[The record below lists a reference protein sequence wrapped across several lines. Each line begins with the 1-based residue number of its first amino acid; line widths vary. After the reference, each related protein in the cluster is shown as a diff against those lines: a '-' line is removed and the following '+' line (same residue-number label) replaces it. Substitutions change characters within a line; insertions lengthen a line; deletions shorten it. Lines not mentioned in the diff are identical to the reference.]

1 MQIMRS
7 HSQIIKDAGGP
18 ANLIATLNLTSTP
31 IHTVRSWSA
40 RNSIPAPVWQ
50 SLADH
55 GLATLE
61 ELAADAAMTA
71 AKRAAN
77 TDTQAQEAAA

>member
-1 MQIMRS
+1 MRS

-18 ANLIATLNLTSTP
+18 SRLIARLALSTP
-31 IHTVRSWSA
+31 VYTVRSWVA
-40 RNSIPAPVWQ
+40 RNSIPAPIWR

-61 ELAADAAMTA
+61 ELAADAAQ
-71 AKRAAN
+71 RAAAN
-77 TDTQAQEAAA
+77 DASAQEAAA

>member
-1 MQIMRS
+1 MRS

-18 ANLIATLNLTSTP
+18 SRLIAKLALSTP
-31 IHTVRSWSA
+31 IYTVRSWVA
-40 RNSIPAPVWQ
+40 RNSIPAPIWQ

-61 ELAADAAMTA
+61 ELAADAARNA
-71 AKRAAN
+71 ARRPAN
-77 TDTQAQEAAA
+77 DAQPQGAAA